1 MNTHFLISTVIF
13 LLCFVT
19 IGFAK
24 EWKVHT
30 IHGQSRGADG
40 VRFADVNKD
49 GLLDLVSGWE
59 EARETRVY
67 LHPGT
72 GQVRDLWPTVTVGQ
86 SGPVE
91 DAVFFDLDIF
101 TTDERGLQV
110 FWCENPVR

>member
-1 MNTHFLISTVIF
+1 MKARYLIITVII

-19 IGFAK
+19 TGFAE

-30 IHGQSRGADG
+30 IDVQGRRAAG
-40 VRFADVNKD
+40 VRFADVNQD

-59 EARETRVY
+59 EAGETRGY

-72 GQVRDLWPTVTVGQ
+72 GQVRDLWPTVTVGE

-91 DAVFFDLDIF
+91 GAVFCDLDIF

-110 FWCENPVR
+110 FWCENPAR